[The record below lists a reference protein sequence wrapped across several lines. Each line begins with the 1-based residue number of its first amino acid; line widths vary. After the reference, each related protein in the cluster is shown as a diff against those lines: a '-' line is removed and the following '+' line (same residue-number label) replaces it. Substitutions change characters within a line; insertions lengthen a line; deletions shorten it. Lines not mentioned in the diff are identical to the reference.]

1 MDLQILRDRAI
12 ALQFFPPV
20 YRTAN
25 RWNLFFLSYRVAP
38 VSSHERFIHI
48 QPLAILLNLN
58 DIGKSVEKEWLITK
72 QIRKNVDLDSYIV
85 MPNHFHAIIIIES
98 RISIPIPTR
107 TNNNQS
113 INPNETPCRET
124 LIANSLGSIMGQFK
138 SKCTKR
144 IHTAGIPNFYWQARY
159 YDRIIRNESE
169 LINIRNYIKE
179 NPARWNLKNTLPEN
193 YKP

>member
-1 MDLQILRDRAI
+1 MSKYKNEFRIESTRLKFWDYTNPSWYYVTLNTKNHKHW
-12 ALQFFPPV
+12 FG
-20 YRTAN
+20 
-25 RWNLFFLSYRVAP
+25 S
-38 VSSHERFIHI
+38 I
-48 QPLAILLNLN
+48 QNEIMNLN
-58 DIGKSVEKEWLITK
+58 DIGKIVEKEWLITK